1 MAAQLAVLHEA
12 NKVIPLEWLARGTT
26 TVAGSGNQ
34 PLHRHH
40 MTYNPNIG
48 LGIIHLD
55 FTVPQGKTPTGRLF
69 QLPANSPV
77 PAALIELQSATPS
90 ADGRGG
96 IWMDKGSRVIQTD
109 AITTPGRYILN
120 ILGFF
125 EVPTN
130 A

>member
-1 MAAQLAVLHEA
+1 
-12 NKVIPLEWLARGTT
+12 
-26 TVAGSGNQ
+26 
-34 PLHRHH
+34 
-40 MTYNPNIG
+40 MTYNPTIG

-69 QLPANSPV
+69 TLPEKAPV

-109 AITTPGRYILN
+109 AITTPGRYIIN
-120 ILGFF
+120 IVGFF